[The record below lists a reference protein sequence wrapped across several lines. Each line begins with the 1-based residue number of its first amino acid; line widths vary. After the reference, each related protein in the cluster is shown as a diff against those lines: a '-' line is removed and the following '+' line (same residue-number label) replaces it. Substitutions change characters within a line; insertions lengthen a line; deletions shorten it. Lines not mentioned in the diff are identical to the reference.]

1 MNAWRRTAALARK
14 DLLLEW
20 RGRETITAMG
30 GLALLVVLLLG
41 LVLGAEAASAPGI
54 LWVALL
60 LAATLG
66 LSRWTQAEVEQQAL
80 ETLLLYPGS
89 REHLFWGK
97 WAALTLLLT
106 VLLGLLLA
114 VLGLLFNVD
123 LWSRFPLLL
132 GAGVLGIAG
141 LCAVGTLFAAL
152 LVHVRGRELLMPLL
166 LLPVALPVLL
176 GGVRLTEAI
185 LSGAPGGGLWLGVLA
200 VFDILFLLVAPELY
214 AVVLEEA

>member
-1 MNAWRRTAALARK
+1 MNAWRRTVALVRK

-20 RGRETITAMG
+20 RGRETITTMG

-41 LVLGAEAASAPGI
+41 LVLGGEAARAPAI

-66 LSRWTQAEVEQQAL
+66 VSRWTQAEVEQQAL

-89 REHLFWGK
+89 REHLYWGT
-97 WAALTLLLT
+97 WAALTLLLMT
-106 VLLGLLLA
+106 LLGLLLA
-114 VLGLLFNVD
+114 ALGLLFNID
-123 LWSRFPLLL
+123 LWARLPLLL
-132 GAGVLGIAG
+132 GAGFLGIAG

-176 GGVRLTEAI
+176 GSVRLTEAI

-200 VFDILFLLVAPELY
+200 VFDILFLLVAPVLY
-214 AVVLEEA
+214 AVVMEEA

>member
-1 MNAWRRTAALARK
+1 MNAWRRTVALARK

-41 LVLGAEAASAPGI
+41 LVLGAEAARAPGI

-66 LSRWTQAEVEQQAL
+66 ISRWTQAEVEQQAL

-89 REHLFWGK
+89 REHLYWGK

-114 VLGLLFNVD
+114 VLGLLFNLD

-152 LVHVRGRELLMPLL
+152 LVHVRGRELLMPLI

-176 GGVRLTEAI
+176 GGVRLMEAI
-185 LSGAPGGGLWLGVLA
+185 LTGAPGGGLWIGVLA
-200 VFDILFLLVAPELY
+200 VFDILFLLVAPALY
-214 AVVLEEA
+214 TVVLEEA